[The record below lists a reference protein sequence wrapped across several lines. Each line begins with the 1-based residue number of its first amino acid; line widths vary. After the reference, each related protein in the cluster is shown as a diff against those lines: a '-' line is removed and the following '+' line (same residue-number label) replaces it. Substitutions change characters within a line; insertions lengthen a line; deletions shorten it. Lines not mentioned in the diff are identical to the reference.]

1 MTQRGMRWLGELEA
15 EVMKRLWTRA
25 APAAVRDVFDDLR
38 RERTIAYTT
47 VMTVLDNLYRKGWVR
62 RELEG
67 RAYRY
72 EPIITA
78 EEYSAELMRRAL
90 GASGDP
96 VSAFTH
102 FLRRMSP
109 EEMRA
114 LDDAY
119 DRLAGRREAGSNE
132 AGTE

>member
-1 MTQRGMRWLGELEA
+1 MRWLGELEG
-15 EVMKRLWTRA
+15 EVMKRLWTGDS
-25 APAAVRDVFDDLR
+25 PATVRDVFDALQ

-47 VMTVLDNLYRKGWVR
+47 VLTVLDNLYRKGWVR
-62 RELEG
+62 RELAG

-72 EPIITA
+72 EPLVTA

-90 GASGDP
+90 GAGGNP
-96 VSAFTH
+96 VSAFAH

-109 EEMRA
+109 EEMQA

-119 DRLAGRREAGSNE
+119 DRLAAEAGEKE